1 MASRIDAGHRLENS
15 MIGNMQ
21 SLVSF
26 SQTQDAL
33 LDKMASVVDRI
44 GELATSSSNAFLSD
58 SERNA
63 YELEYQQM
71 VKQFEV
77 STQEVINEQKFF
89 FSTFSDD
96 KKDFIAAL
104 KGGWLRAAE
113 ELIESKFGIIG
124 DGDEFNLIINEED
137 SSDSYAA
144 YVRAYGSGDVL
155 DMVFDMP
162 DFDSPYSFPSSDGN
176 LYFTD
181 RTVAHELVHAVQA
194 RNIFNYDV
202 DGDGTTW
209 GGTWF
214 KEGIA
219 EFIHGAD
226 FRVKSEIDNGKTVQ
240 EIVDA
245 IGTGDESWS
254 SSTQYAT
261 GYVAVRYLHDQIKQ
275 NGNNVSYN
283 GKTFNKNDGV
293 KALIEWQEEKYAN
306 RVGGSETATT
316 SGVGQGIQAF
326 LGMTDDQFIA
336 KYKANGAAYLNSSI
350 DTTNNDTGAIG
361 GKDADSGSEISDQAA
376 VPDTVNSPT
385 GDPDQPLKHWKIAW
399 EEDEGIKINTD
410 SSGSSWVMDSI
421 EPIQFGDTST
431 YNLSSTDSAALVIS
445 RVQALLDNIASGR
458 SKVAANLSRFNTSL
472 ERLQERKHASLES
485 LERIH
490 GANLAEESLNLARST
505 IRSNFSISILE
516 LKLTFHHQPSCC
528 FYK

>member
-1 MASRIDAGHRLENS
+1 MASRIDAGHRLESS

-21 SLVSF
+21 SLISF

-33 LDKMASVVDRI
+33 LDKLASVVDRI

-77 STQEVINEQKFF
+77 TTQEAINEQKFF

-124 DGDEFNLIINEED
+124 DGDEFKLIVNEED
-137 SSDSYAA
+137 SSASYAA
-144 YVRAYGSGDVL
+144 YVMSYGSGDVL
-155 DMVFDMP
+155 EMVFDMP
-162 DFDSPYSFPSSDGN
+162 DFKSPYAFPSSDGS

-202 DGDGTTW
+202 DGDGATW

-226 FRVKSEIDNGKTVQ
+226 FRVKSEIDNGKTAQ
-240 EIVDA
+240 GIVDA

-293 KALIEWQEEKYAN
+293 KALIEWQKEKYAN
-306 RVGGSETATT
+306 RVAGSETATT
-316 SGVGQGIQAF
+316 SGAGQGIQAF

-336 KYKANGAAYLNSSI
+336 KYKVNGAAYINSSI

-361 GKDADSGSEISDQAA
+361 GKDADNGSEISDQSAI
-376 VPDTVNSPT
+376 PDTVNSPT
-385 GDPDQPLKHWKIAW
+385 GDPGQPLKHWKIVW

-410 SSGSSWVMDSI
+410 SSGSSWEMDSI

-431 YNLSSTDSAALVIS
+431 YNLSSTDSAALVIT
-445 RVQALLDNIASGR
+445 RVHELLGSIATGR
-458 SKVAANLSRFNTSL
+458 SKVAANLSRFNSSL
-472 ERLQERKHASLES
+472 ERLQERKHASVES
-485 LERIH
+485 LERIQ
-490 GANLAEESLNLARST
+490 GANLAEESLSLTKST
-505 IRSNFSISILE
+505 IRLNFGMAILAQAN
-516 LKLTFHHQPSCC
+516 LSPSTLMLLL
-528 FYK
+528 